1 MNQRGGWCNGR
12 LESKIGSRLSI
23 EVSFGMPITRGDRA
37 LSFTGLFPFRSV
49 SA

>member
-23 EVSFGMPITRGDRA
+23 EVSFGMPIIRGDRA